1 MIVAVSTGLDSFSN
15 PAEITA
21 MYPFA
26 GTTVLL
32 TIVSIALWAAWHGRQ
47 IRDENREYDRA
58 VQDYERIGIDRVL
71 RRGGSAH
78 IADADVEGQH
88 GPTGSTAE
96 GGDGVRPGTAGS
108 G

>member
-1 MIVAVSTGLDSFSN
+1 MLAVSTGLDSFAN
-15 PAEITA
+15 PADITA

-32 TIVSIALWAAWHGRQ
+32 VIVSVALWVAWHGRQ
-47 IRDENREYDRA
+47 ISDESREYDDA
-58 VQDYERIGIDRVL
+58 VRDFERIGMERVL

-78 IADADVEGQH
+78 IAAPDAEGQH
-88 GPTGSTAE
+88 GPTGSVAE
-96 GGDGVRPGTAGS
+96 GGDGVRPETAADG

>member
-1 MIVAVSTGLDSFSN
+1 MVAVSTGLDSFAN
-15 PAEITA
+15 PADITA

-32 TIVSIALWAAWHGRQ
+32 VIVSIALWLAWHGRQ
-47 IRDENREYDRA
+47 VRDENKEYDDA
-58 VQDYERIGIDRVL
+58 VRDFERIGMDRVL

-78 IADADVEGQH
+78 IADADVEGHH

-96 GGDGVRPGTAGS
+96 GGAGVRPETAAG

>member
-1 MIVAVSTGLDSFSN
+1 MVAVSTGLDSFAN
-15 PAEITA
+15 PADITV

-26 GTTVLL
+26 GTVVLL
-32 TIVSIALWAAWHGRQ
+32 VIVSVALWVAWHGRQ
-47 IRDENREYDRA
+47 IRDENEEYDKA
-58 VQDYERIGIDRVL
+58 VRDYERIGMDRVL

-78 IADADVEGQH
+78 IAEADVEGQH

-96 GGDGVRPGTAGS
+96 GGDGVRPGTTGS

>member
-1 MIVAVSTGLDSFSN
+1 MLAVSTGLESFSN

-32 TIVSIALWAAWHGRQ
+32 TIVSIALWVAWHGRQ
-47 IRDENREYDRA
+47 ISDENGEYDQA
-58 VQDYERIGIDRVL
+58 VQDYERIGMDRVL

-78 IADADVEGQH
+78 IADAEGHH

-96 GGDGVRPGTAGS
+96 GGDGVRPETAG
-108 G
+108 GG